1 MRRIPSLSCPHSWR
15 GSWRRPSSSSGWAL
29 AYGVVHVHDV
39 VIVDAGPGGSATA
52 HFLSRQGMDVL
63 LLDRAEFPRDKTCG
77 DGLTPRAL
85 RVLDQM
91 GILADVTEHGC
102 AVDAYS
108 VVAPNR
114 RETTAPITAS
124 HGALVVKRVVLD
136 DIIQRRALAS
146 GARFTSGVNASR
158 LEPTATGVQVHAD
171 DGRTFAGRVA
181 VIATGAA
188 FGLLKRSAIVSRPPR
203 TMLAARAYF
212 EDLQADVAR
221 SFQLRFDDVPMPG
234 YGWVFPVKAR
244 AANIGVGFLPRTGSA
259 TASQAFDQ
267 FIRSTALR
275 RMLDGAR
282 QDGPLKGYPIR
293 VDFLQ
298 APTFAERTLLV
309 GEAAG
314 LVNPLTGEGI
324 DYALESGSIAAEHL
338 LQTFASGDFSAAQ
351 LAAYGAK
358 LHNRFDKIFRF
369 SEWIR
374 DWYCKPALL
383 NVLVPLANRRPEL
396 RQLLANVVLGER
408 EPRGYGP
415 ATMLAR
421 LLVYL
426 VRTRPRSTVHD

>member
-1 MRRIPSLSCPHSWR
+1 
-15 GSWRRPSSSSGWAL
+15 
-29 AYGVVHVHDV
+29 
-39 VIVDAGPGGSATA
+39 
-52 HFLSRQGMDVL
+52 MDVL

-102 AVDAYS
+102 AVEAYS

-146 GARFTSGVNASR
+146 GAQFTSGVNASR
-158 LEPTATGVQVHAD
+158 LEPTSTGVTVHAD
-171 DGRTFAGRVA
+171 DGRAFEGRVA
-181 VIATGAA
+181 VVATGAA

-244 AANIGVGFLPRTGSA
+244 AANIGVGFLPRKGSG
-259 TASQAFDQ
+259 TAGQAFDR
-267 FIRSTALR
+267 FIRSAALR
-275 RMLDGAR
+275 PMLDGAR

-293 VDFLQ
+293 VDFLR
-298 APTFAERTLLV
+298 APTFAERMLLV

-338 LQTFASGDFSAAQ
+338 LKTFASGDFSAAQ

-383 NVLVPLANRRPEL
+383 NALVPLANRRPEL
-396 RQLLANVVLGER
+396 RQMLANVVLGER

-426 VRTRPRSTVHD
+426 VRTRPRSLARD